1 MKVII
6 KVEFMESFFNLEKNK
21 TNIRTEILA
30 GITTFMA
37 MCYILFVNAGMFA
50 TLPDVSYEG
59 MYIATAL
66 SACIGSLLIGL
77 LANLPLAQASGMGLN
92 AYFVYTV
99 CLGLGFTYANAL
111 VMVLLDGIMFT
122 LLTVTGLRKIIFNA
136 IPKAVKNS
144 ISAGIGL
151 FIAYIGMQSA
161 GIIVPNAS
169 TASSMR
175 SFNVLSGVVNW
186 GTLMPILV
194 TFITILVIAALV
206 SFKKRGAV
214 LIGIIIGTLMYY
226 FLGFTIP
233 NFYSNF
239 SFSSINPANAF
250 FAFKNESLFAV
261 FKSGFDF
268 SNYISLHGQ
277 ANFILSLLTTM
288 IAFCIVDMFD
298 TIGTLY
304 GACSRGGLMTENGE
318 VKNLEKA
325 MLSDALATCT
335 GAMCGTSTVT
345 TFVESSAG
353 VAEGGKTGLSAVVTS
368 ILFFIAMFFA
378 PIASLVPN
386 AATSAALIYVGA
398 LMIVS
403 LKDIEWENPEI
414 SIPAF
419 LTITVMAFSYS
430 ISNGIGIG
438 VIAYTII
445 KLFMGK
451 IKEIN
456 ISTWIIDFLFIAMF
470 LMSH

>member
-1 MKVII
+1 
-6 KVEFMESFFNLEKNK
+6 MESFFNLKK
-21 TNIRTEILA
+21 RDTNIRTEILA

-37 MCYILFVNAGMFA
+37 MAYILFVNAGMFSS
-50 TLPDVSYEG
+50 LPEVSYEG
-59 MYIATAL
+59 MYIATAI

-77 LANLPLAQASGMGLN
+77 IANLPLAQASGMGLN
-92 AYFVYTV
+92 AYFVYSI
-99 CLGLGFTYANAL
+99 CLGLGFTYSNAL
-111 VMVLLDGIMFT
+111 VMVLFDGILFT
-122 LLTVTGLRKIIFNA
+122 ILTATGLRKLIFNA

-161 GIIVPNAS
+161 GLIIPDAS
-169 TASSMR
+169 TASTMH
-175 SFNVLSGVVNW
+175 SFNILNGVTDW
-186 GTLMPILV
+186 ASIMPILV
-194 TFITILVIAALV
+194 TLVTILIIATLTA
-206 SFKKRGAV
+206 FKKRGAV
-214 LIGIIIGTLMYY
+214 LIGILTGTIMYY
-226 FLGFTIP
+226 LLGFTIP
-233 NFYSNF
+233 EFYNGF
-239 SFSSINPANAF
+239 SFATMNSVEAF
-250 FAFKNESLFAV
+250 SAFKNESLFAV

-268 SNYISLHGQ
+268 NGYISLHGQ

-298 TIGTLY
+298 TMGTLY
-304 GACSRGGLMTENGE
+304 GACSRGKLMTKDGE
-318 VKNLEKA
+318 VLNLDKA

-353 VAEGGKTGLSAVVTS
+353 VAEGGRTGLSAITTA

-378 PIASLVPN
+378 PIASLIPSS
-386 AATSAALIYVGA
+386 ATSAALIYVGA
-398 LMIVS
+398 LMIIS

-414 SIPAF
+414 AIPAF

>member
-1 MKVII
+1 
-6 KVEFMESFFNLEKNK
+6 MEKFFNLEKNN

-37 MCYILFVNAGMFA
+37 MCYILFVNAGMFS

-111 VMVLLDGIMFT
+111 VMVLLDGILFT
-122 LLTVTGLRKIIFNA
+122 LLTATGLRKIIFNA

-161 GIIVPNAS
+161 GIIVPDAS
-169 TASSMR
+169 TASSMH
-175 SFNVLSGVVNW
+175 SFNILNGAVNW
-186 GTLMPILV
+186 ETLMPILV
-194 TFITILVIAALV
+194 TLVTILIIAALV

-214 LIGIIIGTLMYY
+214 LIGIIIGTLIYY
-226 FLGFTIP
+226 FLGFTITG
-233 NFYSNF
+233 FYSNF
-239 SFSSINPANAF
+239 SFSSVNPINAF
-250 FAFKNESLFAV
+250 IAFKNESLFAV

-268 SNYISLHGQ
+268 SSYISLHGQ

-298 TIGTLY
+298 TMGTLY
-304 GACSRGGLMTENGE
+304 GACSRGGLMNEDGE

-353 VAEGGKTGLSAVVTS
+353 VAEGGRTGLSAIVTS

-378 PIASLVPN
+378 PIASLVPS

-403 LKDIEWENPEI
+403 LKDIEWDNPEI

-419 LTITVMAFSYS
+419 LTVTVMAFSYS

-438 VIAYTII
+438 VLAYTLI
-445 KLFMGK
+445 KIFVGK
-451 IKEIN
+451 IKEVN
-456 ISTWIIDFLFIAMF
+456 ISTWIIDILFLAMF

>member
-1 MKVII
+1 
-6 KVEFMESFFNLEKNK
+6 MESFFNLEKNK

-111 VMVLLDGIMFT
+111 VMVLLDGILFT
-122 LLTVTGLRKIIFNA
+122 LLTATGLRKIIFNA

-161 GIIVPNAS
+161 GIIVPDAS

-175 SFNVLSGVVNW
+175 SFNVLSGVVKW
-186 GTLMPILV
+186 ETLMPILV
-194 TFITILVIAALV
+194 TLVTILIIAALV

-239 SFSSINPANAF
+239 SFSSINPVNAF
-250 FAFKNESLFAV
+250 VAFKNESLFTV

-268 SNYISLHGQ
+268 STYISLHGQ

-298 TIGTLY
+298 TMGTLY
-304 GACSRGGLMTENGE
+304 GACSRGGLMNEDGE

-353 VAEGGKTGLSAVVTS
+353 VAEGGRTGLSAIVTS

-378 PIASLVPN
+378 PIASLVPS

-403 LKDIEWENPEI
+403 LKDIEWNNPEI

-438 VIAYTII
+438 VLAYTLI
-445 KLFMGK
+445 KIFVGK

-456 ISTWIIDFLFIAMF
+456 ISTWIIDILFLAMF

>member
-1 MKVII
+1 
-6 KVEFMESFFNLEKNK
+6 MESFFNLEKNK

-122 LLTVTGLRKIIFNA
+122 LLTATGLRKIIFNA
-136 IPKAVKNS
+136 IPRAVKNS

-161 GIIVPNAS
+161 GIIVPNVS

-175 SFNVLSGVVNW
+175 SFNVLSGVVKW
-186 GTLMPILV
+186 ETLMPILV
-194 TFITILVIAALV
+194 TIITILVIAALV

-239 SFSSINPANAF
+239 SFSSINPVNAF
-250 FAFKNESLFAV
+250 IAFKNESLFTV

-268 SNYISLHGQ
+268 SSYISLHGQ

-298 TIGTLY
+298 TMGTLY
-304 GACSRGGLMTENGE
+304 GACSRGGLMTEGGE

-353 VAEGGKTGLSAVVTS
+353 VAEGGRTGLSAVVTS

-438 VIAYTII
+438 VLAYTLI
-445 KLFMGK
+445 KIFVGK

-456 ISTWIIDFLFIAMF
+456 ISTWIIDILFLAMF

>member
-1 MKVII
+1 
-6 KVEFMESFFNLEKNK
+6 
-21 TNIRTEILA
+21 
-30 GITTFMA
+30 MA

-111 VMVLLDGIMFT
+111 VMVLLDGIIFT
-122 LLTVTGLRKIIFNA
+122 LLTATGLRKIIFNA
-136 IPKAVKNS
+136 IPRAVKNS

-175 SFNVLSGVVNW
+175 SFNVLSGAVNW
-186 GTLMPILV
+186 ETLMPILV
-194 TFITILVIAALV
+194 TLITILVIAALAA
-206 SFKKRGAV
+206 FKKRGGV
-214 LIGIIIGTLMYY
+214 LIGIIVGTLMYY

-239 SFSSINPANAF
+239 SFSSINPVNAF
-250 FAFKNESLFAV
+250 VAFKNESLFTV

-268 SNYISLHGQ
+268 STYISLHGQ

-298 TIGTLY
+298 TMGTLY
-304 GACSRGGLMTENGE
+304 GACSRGGLMTEGGE

-345 TFVESSAG
+345 TFVESSVG

-368 ILFFIAMFFA
+368 ILFFIAMFFV

-438 VIAYTII
+438 VIACTII

>member
-1 MKVII
+1 
-6 KVEFMESFFNLEKNK
+6 MESFFNLEKNK

-122 LLTVTGLRKIIFNA
+122 LLTATGLRKIIFNA

-175 SFNVLSGVVNW
+175 SFNVLSGAVNW
-186 GTLMPILV
+186 ETLMPILV
-194 TFITILVIAALV
+194 TLITILVIAALV
-206 SFKKRGAV
+206 AFKKRGAV
-214 LIGIIIGTLMYY
+214 LIGIIVGTLMYY

-239 SFSSINPANAF
+239 SFSSINPVNAF
-250 FAFKNESLFAV
+250 VAFKNESLFTV

-268 SNYISLHGQ
+268 STYISLHGQ

-298 TIGTLY
+298 TMGTLY
-304 GACSRGGLMTENGE
+304 GACFRGGLMTEGGE

-353 VAEGGKTGLSAVVTS
+353 VAEGGRTGLSAVVTS

-445 KLFMGK
+445 KIFVGK
-451 IKEIN
+451 IKEIK
-456 ISTWIIDFLFIAMF
+456 IPTWIIDILFLAMF

>member
-1 MKVII
+1 
-6 KVEFMESFFNLEKNK
+6 MEKFFNLEKNN

-37 MCYILFVNAGMFA
+37 MCYILFVNAGMFS
-50 TLPDVSYEG
+50 TLPNVSYEG

-111 VMVLLDGIMFT
+111 VMVLLDGILFT
-122 LLTVTGLRKIIFNA
+122 LLTATGLRKIIFNA

-161 GIIVPNAS
+161 GIIVPDAS
-169 TASSMR
+169 TASSMH
-175 SFNVLSGVVNW
+175 SFNVLNGAVNW
-186 GTLMPILV
+186 ETLMPILV
-194 TFITILVIAALV
+194 TLVTILIIAALV

-214 LIGIIIGTLMYY
+214 LIGIIIGTLIYY
-226 FLGFTIP
+226 FLGFTITG
-233 NFYSNF
+233 FYSNF
-239 SFSSINPANAF
+239 SFSSINPINAF
-250 FAFKNESLFAV
+250 IAFKNESLFAV

-268 SNYISLHGQ
+268 SSYISIHGQ

-298 TIGTLY
+298 TMGTLY
-304 GACSRGGLMTENGE
+304 GACSRGGLMTEDGE

-353 VAEGGKTGLSAVVTS
+353 VAEGGRTGLSAIVTS

-378 PIASLVPN
+378 PIASLVPS

-403 LKDIEWENPEI
+403 LKDIEWDNPEI

-419 LTITVMAFSYS
+419 LTVTVMAFSYS

-438 VIAYTII
+438 VLAYTLI
-445 KLFMGK
+445 KIFVGK

-456 ISTWIIDFLFIAMF
+456 VSTWIIDILFLAMF

>member
-1 MKVII
+1 
-6 KVEFMESFFNLEKNK
+6 MEKFFNLEKNN

-37 MCYILFVNAGMFA
+37 MCYILFVNAGMFS

-59 MYIATAL
+59 MYIATAI
-66 SACIGSLLIGL
+66 SACVGSLLIGL

-111 VMVLLDGIMFT
+111 VMVLLDGILFT
-122 LLTVTGLRKIIFNA
+122 LLTATGLRKIIFNA
-136 IPKAVKNS
+136 IPKVVKNS

-161 GIIVPNAS
+161 GIIVPDAS
-169 TASSMR
+169 TASSMH
-175 SFNVLSGVVNW
+175 SFNILNGAVNW
-186 GTLMPILV
+186 ETLMPILV
-194 TFITILVIAALV
+194 TLVTILIIAALV

-214 LIGIIIGTLMYY
+214 LIGIVIGTLIYY
-226 FLGFTIP
+226 FLGFTITG
-233 NFYSNF
+233 FYSNF
-239 SFSSINPANAF
+239 SFFSINPINAF
-250 FAFKNESLFAV
+250 IAFKNESLFTV

-268 SNYISLHGQ
+268 SSYISLHGQ

-298 TIGTLY
+298 TMGTLY
-304 GACSRGGLMTENGE
+304 GACSRGGLMNEDGE

-353 VAEGGKTGLSAVVTS
+353 VAEGGRTGLSAIVTS

-378 PIASLVPN
+378 PIASLVPS

-403 LKDIEWENPEI
+403 LKDIEWDNPEI

-419 LTITVMAFSYS
+419 LTVTVMAFSYS

-438 VIAYTII
+438 VLAYTLI
-445 KLFMGK
+445 KIFVGK

-456 ISTWIIDFLFIAMF
+456 ISTWIIDILFLAMF

>member
-1 MKVII
+1 
-6 KVEFMESFFNLEKNK
+6 MEKFFNLEKNN

-37 MCYILFVNAGMFA
+37 MCYILFVNAGMFS

-59 MYIATAL
+59 MYIATAI

-111 VMVLLDGIMFT
+111 VMVLLDGILFT
-122 LLTVTGLRKIIFNA
+122 LLTATGLRKIIFNA

-161 GIIVPNAS
+161 GIIVPDAS
-169 TASSMR
+169 TASSMH
-175 SFNVLSGVVNW
+175 SFNVLNGAVNW
-186 GTLMPILV
+186 ETLMPILV
-194 TFITILVIAALV
+194 TLVTILIIAALV

-214 LIGIIIGTLMYY
+214 LIGIIIGTLIYY
-226 FLGFTIP
+226 FLGFTITG
-233 NFYSNF
+233 FYSNF
-239 SFSSINPANAF
+239 SFSSINPINAF
-250 FAFKNESLFAV
+250 IAFKNESLFAV

-268 SNYISLHGQ
+268 SSYISIHGQ

-298 TIGTLY
+298 TVGTLY
-304 GACSRGGLMTENGE
+304 GACSRGNLMTEDGE

-353 VAEGGKTGLSAVVTS
+353 VAEGGRTGLSAIVTS

-378 PIASLVPN
+378 PIASLVPSS
-386 AATSAALIYVGA
+386 ATSAALIYVGA

-403 LKDIEWENPEI
+403 LKDIEWNNPEI

-419 LTITVMAFSYS
+419 LTVTVMAFSYS

-438 VIAYTII
+438 VLTYTLI
-445 KLFMGK
+445 KIFVGK

-456 ISTWIIDFLFIAMF
+456 ISTWIIDILFLAMF

>member
-1 MKVII
+1 
-6 KVEFMESFFNLEKNK
+6 MESFFNLEKNK

-111 VMVLLDGIMFT
+111 VMVLLDGIIFT
-122 LLTVTGLRKIIFNA
+122 LLTATGLRKIIFNA

-161 GIIVPNAS
+161 GIIVPNVS

-186 GTLMPILV
+186 ETLMPIFV
-194 TFITILVIAALV
+194 TLITILVIAALV

-214 LIGIIIGTLMYY
+214 LIGIIVGTLMYY

-239 SFSSINPANAF
+239 SFSSINPVNAF
-250 FAFKNESLFAV
+250 VSFKNESLFTV

-268 SNYISLHGQ
+268 STYISLHGQ

-298 TIGTLY
+298 TMGTLY
-304 GACSRGGLMTENGE
+304 GACSRGGLMTECGE

-353 VAEGGKTGLSAVVTS
+353 VAEGGRTGLSAVVTS

-414 SIPAF
+414 FIPAF

-445 KLFMGK
+445 KIFVGK
-451 IKEIN
+451 IKEIK
-456 ISTWIIDFLFIAMF
+456 IPTWIIDILFLAMF

>member
-1 MKVII
+1 
-6 KVEFMESFFNLEKNK
+6 MEKFFNLEKNN

-37 MCYILFVNAGMFA
+37 MCYILFVNAGMFS

-111 VMVLLDGIMFT
+111 VMVLLDGILFT
-122 LLTVTGLRKIIFNA
+122 LLTATGLRKIIFNA

-161 GIIVPNAS
+161 GIIVPDAS
-169 TASSMR
+169 TASSMH
-175 SFNVLSGVVNW
+175 SFNILNGAVNW
-186 GTLMPILV
+186 ETLMPILV
-194 TFITILVIAALV
+194 TIVTILIISALV

-214 LIGIIIGTLMYY
+214 LIGIVIGTLIYY
-226 FLGFTIP
+226 FLGFTITG
-233 NFYSNF
+233 FYSNF
-239 SFSSINPANAF
+239 SFSSVNPINAF
-250 FAFKNESLFAV
+250 VAFKNESLFAV

-268 SNYISLHGQ
+268 SSYISIHGQ

-298 TIGTLY
+298 TMGTLY
-304 GACSRGGLMTENGE
+304 GACSRGGLMTEDGE

-353 VAEGGKTGLSAVVTS
+353 VAEGGRTGLSAIVTS

-378 PIASLVPN
+378 PIASLVPS

-403 LKDIEWENPEI
+403 LKDIEWNNPEI

-419 LTITVMAFSYS
+419 LTVTVMAFSYS

-438 VIAYTII
+438 VLAYTLI
-445 KLFMGK
+445 KIFVGK

-456 ISTWIIDFLFIAMF
+456 ISTWIIDILFLAMF

>member
-1 MKVII
+1 
-6 KVEFMESFFNLEKNK
+6 
-21 TNIRTEILA
+21 
-30 GITTFMA
+30 
-37 MCYILFVNAGMFA
+37 MFS

-111 VMVLLDGIMFT
+111 VMVLLDGILFT
-122 LLTVTGLRKIIFNA
+122 LLTATGLRKIIFNA

-161 GIIVPNAS
+161 GIIVPDAS
-169 TASSMR
+169 TASSMH
-175 SFNVLSGVVNW
+175 SFNILNGAVNW
-186 GTLMPILV
+186 ETLMPILV
-194 TFITILVIAALV
+194 TLVTILIIAALV

-214 LIGIIIGTLMYY
+214 LIGIIIGTILYY
-226 FLGFTIP
+226 LGGLTIKGFYDGFGFLTMSPSTTFR
-233 NFYSNF
+233 
-239 SFSSINPANAF
+239 AF
-250 FAFKNESLFAV
+250 CRESLFAV

-268 SNYISLHGQ
+268 SSYISLHGQ

-298 TIGTLY
+298 TMGTLY
-304 GACSRGGLMTENGE
+304 GACSRGGLMTEDGE

-353 VAEGGKTGLSAVVTS
+353 VAEGGRTGLSAIVTS

-378 PIASLVPN
+378 PIASLVPS

-403 LKDIEWENPEI
+403 LKDIEWDNPEI

-419 LTITVMAFSYS
+419 LTVTVMAFSYS

-438 VIAYTII
+438 VLAYTLI
-445 KLFMGK
+445 KIFVGK

-456 ISTWIIDFLFIAMF
+456 ISTWIIDILFLAMF

>member
-1 MKVII
+1 
-6 KVEFMESFFNLEKNK
+6 MEKFFNLEKNN

-37 MCYILFVNAGMFA
+37 MCYILFVNAGMFS

-111 VMVLLDGIMFT
+111 VMVLLDGILFT
-122 LLTVTGLRKIIFNA
+122 LLTATGLRKIIFNA

-161 GIIVPNAS
+161 GIIVPDAS
-169 TASSMR
+169 TASSMH
-175 SFNVLSGVVNW
+175 SFNVLNGAVNW
-186 GTLMPILV
+186 ETLMPILV
-194 TFITILVIAALV
+194 TLVTILIIAALV

-214 LIGIIIGTLMYY
+214 LIGIIIGTLIYY
-226 FLGFTIP
+226 FLGFTITG
-233 NFYSNF
+233 FYSNF
-239 SFSSINPANAF
+239 NFSSINPINAF
-250 FAFKNESLFAV
+250 IAFKNESLFAV

-268 SNYISLHGQ
+268 SSYISIHGQ

-298 TIGTLY
+298 TVGTLY
-304 GACSRGGLMTENGE
+304 GACSRGGLMTEDGE

-353 VAEGGKTGLSAVVTS
+353 VAEGGRTGLSAIVTS

-378 PIASLVPN
+378 PIASLVPS

-403 LKDIEWENPEI
+403 LKDIEWDNPEI

-419 LTITVMAFSYS
+419 LTVTVMAFSYS

-438 VIAYTII
+438 VLAYTLI
-445 KLFMGK
+445 KIFVGK

-456 ISTWIIDFLFIAMF
+456 ISTWIIDILFLAMF

>member
-1 MKVII
+1 
-6 KVEFMESFFNLEKNK
+6 MEKFFNLEKNN

-37 MCYILFVNAGMFA
+37 MCYILFVNAGMFS

-66 SACIGSLLIGL
+66 SACVGSLLIGL

-111 VMVLLDGIMFT
+111 VMVLLDGILFT
-122 LLTVTGLRKIIFNA
+122 LLTATGLRKIIFNA

-161 GIIVPNAS
+161 GIIVPDAS
-169 TASSMR
+169 TASSMH
-175 SFNVLSGVVNW
+175 SFNILNGAVNW
-186 GTLMPILV
+186 ETLMPILV
-194 TFITILVIAALV
+194 TLVTILIIAALV

-214 LIGIIIGTLMYY
+214 LIGIIIGTILYY
-226 FLGFTIP
+226 LGGLTIQGFYDGFGFLTMSP
-233 NFYSNF
+233 ST
-239 SFSSINPANAF
+239 AF
-250 FAFKNESLFAV
+250 RAFGRESLFAV

-268 SNYISLHGQ
+268 SSYISLHGQ

-298 TIGTLY
+298 TMGTLY
-304 GACSRGGLMTENGE
+304 GACSRGGLMNEDGE

-353 VAEGGKTGLSAVVTS
+353 VAEGGRTGLSAIVTS

-378 PIASLVPN
+378 PIASLVPS

-403 LKDIEWENPEI
+403 LKDIEWNNPEI

-419 LTITVMAFSYS
+419 LTVTVMAFSYS

-438 VIAYTII
+438 VLAYTLI
-445 KLFMGK
+445 KIFVGK

-456 ISTWIIDFLFIAMF
+456 ISTWIIDILFLAMF